1 MNYLNTFLNQIG
13 FSTRGGLASGETSA
27 LNRIEEITKLSR
39 LVNGSSN
46 NTEKPNL
53 VNGNNAFSKV
63 FDSLSASLNKYKLN
77 VVIEQAAKEHNVDPK
92 LVKAVIEQESGFNPQ
107 AISESGAMGL
117 MQLMPGTAREMGVK
131 DPLNPTENIKAGTKY
146 LSSLLNRYQGNVAL
160 ALSAYNAGPRN
171 VDKFKGIPP
180 FKETQKYVKGVI
192 NKIS

>member
-1 MNYLNTFLNQIG
+1 MNYLNNFLDQTV
-13 FSTRGGLASGETSA
+13 FFTRCGLASSEKSA

-46 NTEKPNL
+46 NIEKPNF
-53 VNGNNAFSKV
+53 VNGNNAFSKI
-63 FDSLSASLNKYKLN
+63 FDSLSASLNKHKLN
-77 VVIEQAAKEHNVDPK
+77 VVIEQAAKEHNINPN
-92 LVKAVIEQESGFNPQ
+92 LIKAVIEQESGFNPQ
-107 AISESGAMGL
+107 AVSESGAMGL

-146 LSSLLNRYQGNVAL
+146 LSSLLNRYQGNVVL

-180 FKETQKYVKGVI
+180 FKETQEYVKGVI